1 MRKFLYEYDFIV
13 TMEELQFYYN
23 ESTEKAEK
31 TFNQYLEECLSKN
44 GSLVEIKTKE
54 TPKYIDSVTLY
65 RVAYSD
71 GIDDTCDMW
80 LTDSE
85 AEFQRSIGNQLAI
98 IREEC

>member
-1 MRKFLYEYDFIV
+1 MRKFLVEYDSIISL
-13 TMEELQFYYN
+13 EDLQADYN

-31 TFNQYLEECLSKN
+31 TFNQYLEECLGKN

-71 GIDDTCDMW
+71 DIGDTCDMW
-80 LTDSE
+80 LTDKQ
-85 AEFQRSIGNQLAI
+85 AEREKALGNSLSKI
-98 IREEC
+98 